1 MMFGLLGNYDNF
13 PENVHGIAVF
23 QYQDPTMML
32 QQAILYALY
41 RLNHEIYNVN
51 NLIPYLTQNYK
62 VGFEFGVAEDYDFN
76 FLDKSELERCVRNVI
91 EKEQET
97 LDFFFVVRYHNIRE
111 NNKRVPLKFDY
122 HLLRFIFR
130 RSELELKTRHEKGP
144 QHVSIE
150 DLTDFITARINIEL
164 LQQQLTPITMGDFV
178 KINIR

>member
-1 MMFGLLGNYDNF
+1 LLGNYENF
-13 PENVHGIAVF
+13 PENVHGIGVF
-23 QYQDPTMML
+23 QYQEPTMRV
-32 QQAILYALY
+32 QQAILFALHQ
-41 RLNHEIYNVN
+41 LNHEIYNVDN
-51 NLIPYLTQNYK
+51 VIPYLKQNYK

-76 FLDKSELERCVRNVI
+76 FLDKSELERCVRKVI

-144 QHVSIE
+144 QHVPIE
-150 DLTDFITARINIEL
+150 DLIDFITTRINIEL
-164 LQQQLTPITMGDFV
+164 LQQQLTPLTIGDFV
-178 KINIR
+178 KISIR